1 MPVLPVVDAV
11 ADAEFAVDFLL
22 FHKEMEF
29 HIELHEEV
37 VIPAVDEPGDG
48 PEFAEGF
55 LGSVLQEIQGGVLDD
70 RLPDVI

>member
-22 FHKEMEF
+22 FHKKEEF
-29 HIELHEEV
+29 RVQPGEEV

-48 PEFAEGF
+48 AEFAEGF
-55 LGSVLQEIQGGVLDD
+55 LGSVLEEIQGGVLDD
-70 RLPDVI
+70 